1 MPSFKKMLKKLFRIK
16 TKRDPA
22 DFISVTASPTL
33 RVMTTAFCETEF
45 VREISPTERKRNK
58 KW

>member
-16 TKRDPA
+16 TKRDLTEMM
-22 DFISVTASPTL
+22 SVTASPTI
-33 RVMTTAFCETEF
+33 RVMTTAFCETDF